1 MECVGGKGRTWGLEV
16 DIVGLPFFWAILEA
30 LPCEQIFV
38 SDGRG
43 FFVLFLDARM
53 ISVWFC

>member
-1 MECVGGKGRTWGLEV
+1 MECVDGKERTWGLEV
-16 DIVGLPFFWAILEA
+16 DIVGLPLGPFLEA

-43 FFVLFLDARM
+43 FLFCFWMLG
-53 ISVWFC
+53 